1 MAPTTVNALDV
12 NVSLSELYSATGGI
26 NGRWYS
32 STNWGTA
39 TDPCT
44 WYGVTCA
51 AGEPLSL
58 DLSGNYLAGSLPTEF
73 GALTT
78 LVDLDLSNNFM
89 NGTLPTELGSLT
101 GVQSLNLG
109 STMDLTKYWSQTSW
123 STIPSQFG
131 MLTALTGDMD
141 LSNNWF
147 TGSLPSELGKLT
159 LIDGSLE
166 MDNNRLTGTIPR
178 DLSIVFFE
186 AARTAVPP

>member
-1 MAPTTVNALDV
+1 M
-12 NVSLSELYSATGGI
+12 
-26 NGRWYS
+26 
-32 STNWGTA
+32 
-39 TDPCT
+39 
-44 WYGVTCA
+44 
-51 AGEPLSL
+51 
-58 DLSGNYLAGSLPTEF
+58 
-73 GALTT
+73 
-78 LVDLDLSNNFM
+78 DLDLSNNFM

-109 STMDLTKYWSQTSW
+109 STMDLTKYWTQTSW

-131 MLTALTGDMD
+131 MLTALTGGLD

-178 DLSIVFFE
+178 DLYQLSSLKRLE
-186 AARTAVPP
+186 LQYNLLEGPVPQIFKQLSKLQRMNFYINLIHLLTL